1 MYESFFRLSENPFR
15 LTPDPR
21 FLYFTPR
28 HKEALSALV
37 YGVLAHKGFL
47 VVTGDAGTGKTTLIH
62 TVLAML
68 AERKVSCAFIFHPL
82 LEPVDFLEQVLL
94 DLGLTPPNRQK
105 GDMLRALHQFL
116 LKRHQERST
125 TVLIID
131 EAHKLSPAL
140 LEEVRLFSN
149 LETSTDKL
157 LQIVLAGQGELD
169 DLFRQE
175 DLRQLKQRISIRT
188 RLGAFSLAQT
198 MEYLQHRLGICGRN
212 SAELFPP
219 ETLTLLYH
227 LSRGIPRL
235 VNSICDNCL
244 LLAFANQSPMV
255 SKSMMLEVAADLDLS
270 VEAGTAVLHEMVE
283 ASAFEDSPLRAG
295 TGSSKGSSER
305 QTVTVP
311 IASDAPPAPAPPAR
325 PAPPIPTSFKTL
337 ESYSERRGT
346 LGIISKWA
354 DRFR

>member
-1 MYESFFRLSENPFR
+1 MYETFFRLSENPFR

-125 TVLIID
+125 VALIID

-169 DLFRQE
+169 ELFRQE

-212 SAELFPP
+212 AAEIFPP

-244 LLAFANQSPMV
+244 LLAFANQSQMV

-270 VEAGTAVLHEMVE
+270 AEAGTAVLQEMV
-283 ASAFEDSPLRAG
+283 ASASMEDSAMRSLAG
-295 TGSSKGSSER
+295 MGSGER
-305 QTVTVP
+305 
-311 IASDAPPAPAPPAR
+311 PAPVPAPVSGDGAHSPPAR
-325 PAPPIPTSFKTL
+325 PAAPIPTSFKTL

>member
-1 MYESFFRLSENPFR
+1 MYESFFRLTDNPFR

-68 AERKVSCAFIFHPL
+68 SERKVSCAFIFHPL

-94 DLGLTPPNRQK
+94 DLGVMPPSRQK
-105 GDMLRALHQFL
+105 GEMLRALHQFL
-116 LKRHQERST
+116 LKRHQDRT
-125 TVLIID
+125 TTALIID
-131 EAHKLSPAL
+131 EAHKLSPSL

-157 LQIVLAGQGELD
+157 LQIVLAGQSELD
-169 DLFRQE
+169 ELFRQE
-175 DLRQLKQRISIRT
+175 DMRQLKQRISIRT

-212 SAELFPP
+212 ATELFPP

-227 LSRGIPRL
+227 LSRGVPRL

-244 LLAFANQSPMV
+244 LLAFASQSPMV
-255 SKSMMLEVAADLDLS
+255 TKSMMLEVAADLDLS
-270 VEAGTAVLHEMVE
+270 AEAGTAVLQEMVA
-283 ASAFEDSPLRAG
+283 ASALEDSSMRS
-295 TGSSKGSSER
+295 GSSPNGSSER
-305 QTVTVP
+305 Q
-311 IASDAPPAPAPPAR
+311 ASRPAQASGDSSAAR
-325 PAPPIPTSFKTL
+325 PAAPVPTSFKTL

-346 LGIISKWA
+346 LGTISKWA